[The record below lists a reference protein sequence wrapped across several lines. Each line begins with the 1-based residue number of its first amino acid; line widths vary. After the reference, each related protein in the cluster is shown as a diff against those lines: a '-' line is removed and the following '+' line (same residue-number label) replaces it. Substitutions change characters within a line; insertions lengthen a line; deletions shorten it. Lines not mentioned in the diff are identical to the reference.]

1 MRVVYLIAGAGGMS
15 CGSCLRDNRL
25 VATLIKQGRD
35 VVLVPLYTPIRT
47 DEADVSERDVY
58 YGGINVYL
66 QQRFGLFR
74 RLPTWTT
81 RALDSVPL
89 LRWAGRFAGGTSAEL
104 LGPMTVSMLK
114 GEEGAQRK
122 ELDRL
127 IEGLRPLEPDVIN
140 LPNLMFVGIAARLKA
155 ELGVRVLCTLSGE
168 DIFLD
173 PLPERYRREAHDLI
187 REGARDVDAFIAPTE
202 YFASFATRRFE
213 LPAQHVRVVRLGIA
227 TDDVGEAA
235 DPQGE
240 PFTIGY
246 LARICPEKGL
256 ANLADAFIQLRG
268 AGHNCRLRVA
278 GYLGASDQAYMDRV
292 CDKLRDAGVFDAF
305 DYVREPDR
313 AEKLDFLRSLH
324 VLSVPTEYHE
334 AKGLYVLEAMACG
347 VPVVQP
353 RHGSFPELVEA
364 TGGGLLYDPT
374 EADALAGAIA
384 GLMDDSHRRRDLAD
398 RGRRSVLDSFTDEI
412 MARNTWAL
420 YERYGSE

>member
-1 MRVVYLIAGAGGMS
+1 MRVVYLIAGAGGMY

-47 DEADVSERDVY
+47 DEADVSEGEVY
-58 YGGINVYL
+58 FGGINVYL

-74 RLPTWTT
+74 WLPTWTT
-81 RALDSVPL
+81 RVFDAVPL
-89 LRWAGRFAGGTSAEL
+89 LRWAGRFAGGTSARQ
-104 LGPMTVSMLK
+104 LGPMTVSMLQ
-114 GEEGAQRK
+114 GENGAQRK

-140 LPNLMFVGIAARLKA
+140 LPNLMFVGIAGRLKA
-155 ELGVRVLCTLSGE
+155 ELGARVLCTLSGE

-173 PLPERYRREAHDLI
+173 QLPERYRREAHDLI
-187 REGARDVDAFIAPTE
+187 REGASHVDAFIAPTE

-213 LPAQHVRVVRLGIA
+213 LSAQHVCVVRLGIA
-227 TDDVGEAA
+227 TNDVGDTA
-235 DPQGE
+235 DPPDE

-256 ANLADAFIQLRG
+256 ENLADAFIQLRR
-268 AGHNCRLRVA
+268 AGRDCRLRVA

-292 CDKLRDAGVFDAF
+292 CDKLRGAGVFDAF

-313 AEKLDFLRSLH
+313 AAKLDFLRSLH

-364 TGGGLLYDPT
+364 TGGGLLYDPGKV
-374 EADALAGAIA
+374 DALAGALA
-384 GLMDDSHRRRDLAD
+384 GLMDDARRCCELASQ
-398 RGRRSVLDSFTDEI
+398 GRRSVLESFTDEI
-412 MARNTWAL
+412 MATQTWEV